1 MAKKRIEESNTNG
14 KVITKYDR
22 KMQAKKLAEEK
33 EKKEIFLLKL
43 SGILIALIVVLA
55 VVGSIVY
62 GFIKEYTAINKAYVK
77 FGDVELTQ
85 QEYDVY
91 YYSTVNSFLTQNKD
105 FLPFLGLD
113 LNKSF
118 EKQVYQDDKTWDD
131 YFDQITVGEIQKNIT
146 LLEDS
151 KANNFTYDTTNE
163 INEFMQGVDQLVKND
178 KISKKSYYE
187 KSYGEYATEKVVIET
202 QKDIITVSAYLD
214 HLKDLE
220 EISQEEI
227 DDVYNAD
234 KNAYDSVDYYSFT
247 AITEID
253 KEAAQEDKDKEIDR
267 AKKKIEEFKDRYNK
281 GEDFKKLCLEYA
293 TDEQKPIYEENGGLF
308 KGLGMEATMDHT
320 STWLFDSARKADD
333 QAVLEN
339 TEANNFEFIVFDK
352 RYKDDDVNS
361 LIEVDLIN
369 QAVTLKLE
377 TLMKNYEVVDIKG
390 DLKYLT
396 IQEDV
401 VETTDTATEIEG
413 DSEEGTTQAK

>member
-178 KISKKSYYE
+178 KISKKSYFE